1 MTALQFVLVLWWSV
15 GRRLMTQSGS
25 AWPSPPTLI
34 GEPTIHLDFHTEV
47 PATNL
52 SDRWLREMA

>member
-1 MTALQFVLVLWWSV
+1 MTALQFVQMLWWSDD
-15 GRRLMTQSGS
+15 RRLVRHCGS

-52 SDRWLREMA
+52 SDRWLREIS